1 MVKILIIDNYDS
13 FTYNLFHYL
22 EELNCEVTVYR
33 NDEFDLDE
41 INSFQNIVL
50 SPGAGIPANAGLLLD
65 VIKKYSNSKNILGI
79 CLGQQA
85 IAEAFGGSLI
95 NLQKPFHGVA
105 TPINVVVDDELL
117 FKNLPKTF
125 NVGRYHSLAVAPTL
139 FPNSLEITSVA
150 ATGEIM
156 SLRHKTLSIKAVQ
169 FHPESILTEYGKEIL
184 QNWVATL

>member
-1 MVKILIIDNYDS
+1 MKVLVFDNYDS
-13 FTYNLFHYL
+13 FTYNLVQIIEQILGEKVDVF
-22 EELNCEVTVYR
+22 R
-33 NDEFDLDE
+33 NDEIPLED
-41 INSFQNIVL
+41 INRYDKIIL
-50 SPGAGIPANAGLLLD
+50 SPGPGIPEEAGILLE
-65 VIKKYSNSKNILGI
+65 VIKKYAPAKSIFGV

-125 NVGRYHSLAVAPTL
+125 NVGRYHSWVVAPTL

-184 QNWVATL
+184 QNWLATL